1 MQLTER
7 QIQLKE
13 KALTADE
20 IFSGWLDPVK
30 LAEVK
35 AKFEDKAK
43 THKGQLE
50 ILKAAADHD
59 MDAAMYLYDRYK
71 LLTLRH
77 FWKYY
82 IGKNKELGMQKI
94 YNEAAV
100 DLAEKSLEL
109 LSGNNKPNPFE
120 SWDASRYLDDL
131 DTDLIKQFSYWYGRY
146 FQNECVKAW
155 TKEKKGGLTG
165 NQSSEEPASIGS
177 YDELTD
183 KELESSEGY
192 SLGADEEAEKKEN
205 QLILINTIKDFKK
218 WLRDNKPEREL
229 AVFDLKLQ
237 GLKNKEIAKE
247 LKFSN
252 DQIVTDIW
260 TKLKKYWIEK
270 YPETASLLG

>member
-20 IFSGWLDPVK
+20 IFRGWIDPDLLEEIK
-30 LAEVK
+30 T
-35 AKFEDKAK
+35 KFADMEK
-43 THKGQLE
+43 THAGQLS
-50 ILKAAADHD
+50 ILKMAEDHD
-59 MDAAMYLYDRYK
+59 MNAAMYLYNRYL
-71 LLTLRH
+71 LLTLKI

-82 IGKNKELGMQKI
+82 IGENKELGMQKI
-94 YNEAAV
+94 YNGAAV

-109 LSGNNKPNPFE
+109 LSGNNIPDPFK
-120 SWDASRYLDDL
+120 SWDSSKYLDDL
-131 DTDLIKQFSYWYGRY
+131 NTDLIKQFSYWYGRY
-146 FQNECVKAW
+146 FQSECVKAW
-155 TKEKKGGLTG
+155 TKEKKAGFTG
-165 NQSSEEPASIGS
+165 NQSSEENISVGS

-183 KELESSEGY
+183 KDLSGSHGY
-192 SLGADEEAEKKEN
+192 SAGADEEVEKKDK
-205 QLILINTIKDFKK
+205 QMTLINTIKDFKK
-218 WLRDNKPEREL
+218 WLKENKPEREL

-247 LKFSN
+247 LKFAS

-260 TKLKKYWIEK
+260 TKLKKYWIDK